1 MIIARMGIM
10 KNVIYGGGKLKL
22 WMDYPTEISDM
33 AYRKKAIIISVTIVA
48 LIIIGV
54 AWYAWHP
61 VTVSPPLFPA
71 TVVDDFGRNVTL
83 SNVPQRIVSLAPS
96 NTEILFALGLGSKV
110 VGVTKFCD
118 YPPEVPEKVKNGDI
132 AVIGGFAD
140 PSIERIIALN
150 PDLVL
155 AASSLQE
162 KVVKDLEEKG
172 IAVIAL
178 NPKKV
183 DQILADII
191 LVGRASGKLEEAE
204 NLTDHM
210 RQLIDTVISKGE
222 NATYRPRVYYEVW
235 YEPLYTIGPGTWQNE
250 LIEMA
255 GGVNIFADA
264 KEAYPIVSA
273 EAVIE
278 RNPEIIVVKIG
289 YMGSAQSAIWE
300 DFEKRPG
307 WIAIS
312 AVKNG
317 RIYEIDENTVVRS
330 GPRIVQ
336 GLQQLAKF
344 IHPEIFGASLILSSE
359 NASPLQIAPC
369 ATPPQRD
376 LVGHY
381 YLTCRYDSI

>member
-1 MIIARMGIM
+1 
-10 KNVIYGGGKLKL
+10 
-22 WMDYPTEISDM
+22 
-33 AYRKKAIIISVTIVA
+33 
-48 LIIIGV
+48 
-54 AWYAWHP
+54 
-61 VTVSPPLFPA
+61 
-71 TVVDDFGRNVTL
+71 VVDDFGRSVTL
-83 SNVPQRIVSLAPS
+83 PKVPQRIVSLAPS

-118 YPPEVPEKVKNGDI
+118 YPPEVLERVKKGDI
-132 AVIGGFAD
+132 AIIGGFAD
-140 PSIERIIALN
+140 PSIERIVALN

-155 AASSLQE
+155 AASSLHE

-172 IAVIAL
+172 ITVVAL

-183 DQILADII
+183 DQILANIR
-191 LVGRASGKLEEAE
+191 LVGKVCGKPEEAE
-204 NLTDHM
+204 NLTDGM
-210 RQLIDTVISKGE
+210 RRVIDAVVSKTE
-222 NATYRPRVYYEVW
+222 NVTHRPKVYYEVW
-235 YEPLYTIGPGTWQNE
+235 YEPLYTIGPGTWQSE

-278 RNPEIIVVKIG
+278 RNPEIIVVPIG
-289 YMGSAQSAIWE
+289 YMGGVEE

-307 WIAIS
+307 WSAIS

-317 RIYEIDENTVVRS
+317 KIYEIDENTVIRP
-330 GPRIVQ
+330 GPRIIQ

-344 IHPEIFGASLILSSE
+344 IHSEIFGASSILISE
-359 NASPLQIAPC
+359 NVSPLQIALC

-376 LVGHY
+376 PVGHY
-381 YLTCRYDSI
+381 YLTCRYDIIERRHYPDSSLSYCTLH

>member
-1 MIIARMGIM
+1 M
-10 KNVIYGGGKLKL
+10 
-22 WMDYPTEISDM
+22 
-33 AYRKKAIIISVTIVA
+33 IVA
-48 LIIIGV
+48 LIVVGV
-54 AWYAWHP
+54 AWYAWRP
-61 VTVSPPLFPA
+61 VTVSPPVFPA
-71 TVVDDFGRNVTL
+71 TVVDDFGRSVTL
-83 SNVPQRIVSLAPS
+83 PKVLQRIVSLAPS

-118 YPPEVPEKVKNGDI
+118 YPLEVLERVKKGDM

-140 PSIERIIALN
+140 PSIERIVALN

-172 IAVIAL
+172 ITVIAL

-183 DQILADII
+183 DQILVDIR
-191 LVGRASGKLEEAE
+191 LVGEVCGKLEEAE
-204 NLTDHM
+204 NLIDEM
-210 RQLIDTVISKGE
+210 RRVIGAVVSKTE
-222 NATYRPRVYYEVW
+222 DVSYRPRVYYEVW
-235 YEPLYTIGPGTWQNE
+235 YEPLYTIGPGTWQSE

-278 RNPEIIVVKIG
+278 RNPEIIVVPIG
-289 YMGSAQSAIWE
+289 YMGGVKEE

-307 WIAIS
+307 WSAIS

-317 RIYEIDENTVVRS
+317 KIYEIDENTVIRP

-344 IHPEIFGASLILSSE
+344 IHPEVFGASSFLSSE
-359 NASPLQIAPC
+359 NALLPQIALC
-369 ATPPQRD
+369 AMLPQKN
-376 LVGHY
+376 LVGPY
-381 YLTCRYDSI
+381 YQICHHDSI

>member
-1 MIIARMGIM
+1 
-10 KNVIYGGGKLKL
+10 
-22 WMDYPTEISDM
+22 M

-54 AWYAWHP
+54 AWYARHP
-61 VTVSPPLFPA
+61 VTVSPPVFPA
-71 TVVDDFGRNVTL
+71 TVVDDFGRSVTL
-83 SNVPQRIVSLAPS
+83 PNVPQRIVSLAPS

-110 VGVTKFCD
+110 VGVTEFCD
-118 YPPEVPEKVKNGDI
+118 YPPKVLERVKKGDI

-140 PSIERIIALN
+140 PSIERIVASS

-155 AASSLQE
+155 AGTSLQE

-172 IAVIAL
+172 ITVIAL
-178 NPKKV
+178 DPKKV
-183 DQILADII
+183 DQILADIR
-191 LVGRASGKLEEAE
+191 LVGEACGKLEEAE
-204 NLTDHM
+204 NL
-210 RQLIDTVISKGE
+210 IDEMQRVIDAVVSKTE
-222 NATYRPRVYYEVW
+222 NVTYRPRVYYEVW
-235 YEPLYTIGPGTWQNE
+235 YEPLYTIGPGTWQSE
-250 LIEMA
+250 LIKMA

-278 RNPEIIVVKIG
+278 RNPEIIVVPIG
-289 YMGSAQSAIWE
+289 YMGGVEE

-307 WIAIS
+307 WSAIS

-317 RIYEIDENTVVRS
+317 RIYEIDENTVIRP
-330 GPRIVQ
+330 GPRIIQ

-344 IHPEIFGASLILSSE
+344 IHPDIFGASSILISE
-359 NASPLQIAPC
+359 NALPLQIAPC

-376 LVGHY
+376 LVEAL
-381 YLTCRYDSI
+381 LTNLSL